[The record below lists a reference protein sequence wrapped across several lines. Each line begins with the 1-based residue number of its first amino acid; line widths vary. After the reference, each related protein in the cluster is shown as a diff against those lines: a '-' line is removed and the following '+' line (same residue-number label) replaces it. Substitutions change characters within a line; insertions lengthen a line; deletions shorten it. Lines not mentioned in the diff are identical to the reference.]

1 MPDLDRKE
9 KVLILSGIILLSS
22 FVIYKTYTYRQ
33 KSNKKRKYEHWEAIL
48 VDSGIL

>member
-22 FVIYKTYTYRQ
+22 FVIYKTYTYKQ
-33 KSNKKRKYEHWEAIL
+33 KSNNKRKYKHWEAIL
-48 VDSGIL
+48 VDSGIM